1 MISNDATDKGLIS
14 KVYKQFIQLNKKTNS
29 PIEKWSEDLS
39 RNFSKGDTQM
49 ASRHMKR
56 CSTSLI
62 IRKMQVKTTMRYH
75 LTPVRMVIIK
85 KCTDNKCC

>member
-14 KVYKQFIQLNKKTNS
+14 KVYKRFIQLNKKTNN

-39 RNFSKGDTQM
+39 RHFSKGDIQM

-62 IRKMQVKTTMRYH
+62 IRKMQVKTTMRYN
-75 LTPVRMVIIK
+75 LIPVRMVIIK